1 MEEHGQNV
9 GSRDAREGG
18 DNVNIFFLLLCIDIQ
33 NTMRRASVSRGGTRG
48 KIKRKKEKM
57 KEEVL
62 ELSNSK
68 VLFCPMR

>member
-1 MEEHGQNV
+1 MEEHCQNV

-18 DNVNIFFLLLCIDIQ
+18 DNVNIFFLLCIDIQ

-68 VLFCPMR
+68 VQFCPMQ

>member
-1 MEEHGQNV
+1 M
-9 GSRDAREGG
+9 
-18 DNVNIFFLLLCIDIQ
+18 
-33 NTMRRASVSRGGTRG
+33 SRGGTRG

-68 VLFCPMR
+68 VLFCSMQCRMFIYIHIYAYKHALERLEQETWRTL

>member
-18 DNVNIFFLLLCIDIQ
+18 LDNVNIFFLLLFIEIQ

-62 ELSNSK
+62 E
-68 VLFCPMR
+68 

>member
-18 DNVNIFFLLLCIDIQ
+18 DNVNIFFLLLFFIEIQ

-62 ELSNSK
+62 ELSNS
-68 VLFCPMR
+68 